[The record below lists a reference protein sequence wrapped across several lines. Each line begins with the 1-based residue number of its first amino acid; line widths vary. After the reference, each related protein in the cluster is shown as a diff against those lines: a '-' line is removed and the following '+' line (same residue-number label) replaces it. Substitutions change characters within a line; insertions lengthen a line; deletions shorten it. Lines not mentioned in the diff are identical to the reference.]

1 MYLSVMRVFRHVLNT
16 ILSKEQK
23 TAQYEIYHNWRIY
36 TLTIYM
42 IKIRMMTLRRRRCKK
57 NFLFTKQTI
66 YRGIEVSFVR
76 FRTKWIFGF
85 ENAFGSRIVPFRS
98 SPILCKEFGTKVWN
112 WPWDSK

>member
-42 IKIRMMTLRRRRCKK
+42 IKIRMMTLRSKK
-57 NFLFTKQTI
+57 NFLLLNKRFTGGL
-66 YRGIEVSFVR
+66 RCHSSG
-76 FRTKWIFGF
+76 FGQNGF
-85 ENAFGSRIVPFRS
+85 LA
-98 SPILCKEFGTKVWN
+98 
-112 WPWDSK
+112 SKMLLDQG